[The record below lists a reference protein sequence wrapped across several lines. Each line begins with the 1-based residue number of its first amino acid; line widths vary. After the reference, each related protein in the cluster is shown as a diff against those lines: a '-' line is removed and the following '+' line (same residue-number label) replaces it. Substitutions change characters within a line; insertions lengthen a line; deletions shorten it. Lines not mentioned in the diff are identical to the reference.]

1 MAMDIETMLMF
12 SFTIRMNGQ
21 MLMET
26 WSEITPTNATKT
38 PMAGMILMEMGSACL
53 PICFLTILTNG
64 RMLMVM
70 E

>member
-26 WSEITPTNATKT
+26 WSEITLTNATKT

-53 PICFLTILTNG
+53 PTYSLTILTNG
-64 RMLMVM
+64 RMLTVM

>member
-12 SFTIRMNGQ
+12 SFTIRMNGR

-26 WSEITPTNATKT
+26 WSEITLTNATKT
-38 PMAGMILMEMGSACL
+38 PMAGMILMEMGSVCL
-53 PICFLTILTNG
+53 PTYSLTILTNG
-64 RMLMVM
+64 RMLTVM

>member
-12 SFTIRMNGQ
+12 SFTIRMNGR

-26 WSEITPTNATKT
+26 WSEITLTNAAKT

-53 PICFLTILTNG
+53 PIYSLTILTNG
-64 RMLMVM
+64 RMLTVM

>member
-12 SFTIRMNGQ
+12 SFTIRMNGL

-26 WSEITPTNATKT
+26 WSEITLTNVTKI
-38 PMAGMILMEMGSACL
+38 PMAGMILMEMESACL
-53 PICFLTILTNG
+53 TICFLTIQTNG
-64 RMLMVM
+64 RMLTVM